1 MRRVCV
7 APLVGDLSKLRAAL
21 ALPPKSKPPGTQ
33 TPKGVG
39 MSRTQDTILIG
50 GVPTR
55 PLQETVPQSRRAAGL
70 LGASAGG
77 RRRRGWRSGRCDDAG
92 VWWKAARKGE
102 HLVWGDVQQSP
113 LQRALRRF
121 TNSRINS
128 RKQKTKVF
136 ARCVSGPRGSARPN
150 LGKEHMGKSKMR
162 AFSDDDGGESDASQR
177 TRRRSGSGRSRR
189 RRRRR
194 RSARRPRRSRSRSP
208 TTGPRRRAERS
219 SAGSAPPPPPPPLPA
234 ASGGT
239 VATARTRARPRGAA
253 HARPRGAAHARPR
266 ARPRPA
272 AVARPPSDRT
282 SGGA

>member
-1 MRRVCV
+1 MVMRRVCV

-21 ALPPKSKPPGTQ
+21 ALPPKSKPPTQ

-102 HLVWGDVQQSP
+102 HFVWGDVQQSP

-121 TNSRINS
+121 TNARAGTHGRSR
-128 RKQKTKVF
+128 RGVF
-136 ARCVSGPRGSARPN
+136 ARCVSGPRGSA
-150 LGKEHMGKSKMR
+150 
-162 AFSDDDGGESDASQR
+162 
-177 TRRRSGSGRSRR
+177 
-189 RRRRR
+189 
-194 RSARRPRRSRSRSP
+194 
-208 TTGPRRRAERS
+208 
-219 SAGSAPPPPPPPLPA
+219 
-234 ASGGT
+234 
-239 VATARTRARPRGAA
+239 A
-253 HARPRGAAHARPR
+253 HAAQPGQGAHGEVEDARVLR
-266 ARPRPA
+266 R
-272 AVARPPSDRT
+272 
-282 SGGA
+282 